1 MLEAVTYQGM
11 LNHIR
16 ENEICED
23 IIGILITRPDL
34 EVGKSIMDS
43 LNYYHHITG
52 KDINCYLPG
61 YGAYWYGTYRDG
73 KSISKIEGVDWSYSD
88 KMFVNFIRDME
99 KYSKWEYSG
108 ESELLLLE
116 YKDGVLSFD
125 GMLRFYLDGM
135 LRDNV
140 ITSVS
145 AFITKLSKG
154 CKRNRDLENISDFLG
169 KKEFVNVTKQTILD
183 KLPTYLSDIVKH
195 EKYFCVGN
203 YSK

>member
-11 LNHIR
+11 LNDISRNEIR
-16 ENEICED
+16 ED
-23 IIGILITRPDL
+23 TLGILITRPDL

-43 LNYYHHITG
+43 LNYYHHATG
-52 KDINCYLPG
+52 KNINFYLPG
-61 YGAYWYGTYRDG
+61 YGAYWYKTYPDG
-73 KSISKIEGVDWSYSD
+73 RIVSKIDGADWSDSD
-88 KMFVNFIRDME
+88 KMFVNFISDME

-116 YKDGVLSFD
+116 YKDGILSFD
-125 GMLRFYLDGM
+125 GMMRFYLDDM

-145 AFITKLSKG
+145 TFITKLSKV
-154 CKRNRDLENISDFLG
+154 CKYDNELKNIRNTFG
-169 KKEFVNVTKQTILD
+169 KKELIDVTKQAISD
-183 KLPTYLSDIVKH
+183 ELPAFWEDVIKH
-195 EKYFCVGN
+195 EKYFCIGD